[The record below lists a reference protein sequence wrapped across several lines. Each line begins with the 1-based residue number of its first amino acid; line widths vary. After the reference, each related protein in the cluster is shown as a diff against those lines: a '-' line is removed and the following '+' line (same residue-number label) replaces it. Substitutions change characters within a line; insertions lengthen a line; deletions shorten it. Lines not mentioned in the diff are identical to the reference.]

1 MLNEKITK
9 ILSDE
14 ELIKKLDCARD
25 EEEFCNIL
33 AENGATAE
41 DINEFIDHLRNMPD
55 ANEGEL
61 SEDDLDAVAGGAP
74 ILQKAL
80 ARWCY
85 RFKHKKIFVKATA
98 KNGVITVTNRF
109 GEKVT
114 EEYLY

>member
-1 MLNEKITK
+1 MMNEKITR
-9 ILSDE
+9 ILEDE
-14 ELIKKLDCARD
+14 ELVVKLDNARD

-33 AENGATAE
+33 ANNGASAD
-41 DINEFIDHLRNMPD
+41 DINEFIEHLASTNS
-55 ANEGEL
+55 EGEL
-61 SEDDLDAVAGGAP
+61 SEEDLDNVAGGAP

-80 ARWCY
+80 ARWAY

-114 EEYLY
+114 ETYLY